1 MTLRNNLYRILSTDP
16 GTGSFR
22 IRLMPDC
29 RIYKAHFPGK
39 PITPG
44 VCIIQIASELL
55 DILMPGTRSL
65 STVANAKFLSIIN
78 PLETEEI
85 TFTFKKISE
94 EDNGTLK
101 VSAIVSDKDTVF
113 TKLSLRYK
121 KLLKNK

>member
-22 IRLMPDC
+22 IRLMPDH

-55 DILMPGTRSL
+55 GILMPGTRSL

-113 TKLSLRYK
+113 TKLSLKYK
-121 KLLKNK
+121 KLLKK